1 MHSTRKLFVRLLGLV
16 TIFLFFFGTP
26 LVSAFFA
33 RYVVSNSSVVA
44 TLDSLESTTTP
55 LGISLDI
62 AFNSYFDWAEGGAVY
77 KIDRLHFCELYDDND
92 NCIDEVQDLC
102 PYVSVAPNTNDGTA
116 ESTEIARTPD
126 QNDPVKIA
134 NGEIN
139 SADDLVDNWEVKI
152 KSPCFEG
159 ECPADYD
166 SLVNGSPLPQSLKGK
181 TFNCELYVESAQP
194 PILVQDIIKSN
205 TAYAATFN
213 QMSLNIV
220 FTGVYTPPVTGSSN
234 VLFIPGLE
242 ASRLYKEKSILGFT
256 VEDQLWEPNT
266 NGDAVDLYMNSDG
279 TSVNPNI
286 YAKEIIDETN
296 IPLPTGF
303 ISPNIY
309 KSFSSMLDGL
319 VSSGDIIAWQPYAYD
334 WRQGVQDIVDNGTQL
349 RDGKYTLTSA
359 ISSLSSASKSGK
371 VTIIAHSN
379 GGLIAKALLK
389 KLSEDKTAGRNSLI
403 DKIDK
408 VILVASPQL
417 GTPSAVPAILH
428 GYDQDINPFY
438 IYPFMNRSS
447 ARELGRNMPSAYGLL
462 PSAEYYNHV
471 SNPVVS
477 FLPNLFDPYITNEIN
492 NYGQN
497 ISSYNGQKN
506 FMIGTDGRSDP
517 AISNVLKPI
526 KAQQNLISEA
536 ETLHS
541 SIDNFVIP
549 SSIKVIQIAGW
560 GLDTISGFQYNTN
573 SVCPST
579 SYSGCI
585 GVYALDETPIFTSDG
600 DKTVVTPSAL
610 ATDGEKW
617 WLNLPLSN
625 RGVLNKDHKHADI
638 LEVPSLLDFI
648 FNRIKD
654 LEINP
659 TVYLSTSTPV
669 DILDKLRLS
678 VHSPVSLDAYDAFGN
693 HTGKVCP
700 AGSSNC
706 YIEENIPNSSYYEF
720 GEGKYINL
728 PKDDFQKVDLQGTD
742 VGTFTYNSTV
752 VDSGGQQTTSSFVDI
767 PVTTQ
772 TQGEITLDQTGV
784 PQIKLD
790 VTGDGVTDFTL
801 KPAATFDPIV
811 YLQIMKTTVDSL
823 DISKDKKESFDKK
836 IEKIIKS
843 LQKSKTSK
851 ALSAIDSFKQNLQK
865 TLSKPDPKKSKSKKL
880 SKSDAQM
887 LLDMLNKLLD
897 NLS

>member
-44 TLDSLESTTTP
+44 TLNSLESTTTP
-55 LGISLDI
+55 LGISLDS

-77 KIDRLHFCELYDDND
+77 KIDRLHFCELYDNND

-139 SADDLVDNWEVKI
+139 SVDDLVDNWEVKI

-166 SLVNGSPLPQSLKGK
+166 SLVNGVPLPQSLKGK

-205 TAYAATFN
+205 TAYAAAFN

-242 ASRLYKEKSILGFT
+242 ASRLYSSSSGSAK
-256 VEDQLWEPNT
+256 QLWEPHGNT
-266 NGDAVDLYMNSDG
+266 DVEALYLNTDG
-279 TSVNPNI
+279 TSIDSNI
-286 YAKEIIDETN
+286 YTSEIIKETN
-296 IPLPTGF
+296 VPLPTG
-303 ISPNIY
+303 PLGQNIY
-309 KSFSSMLDGL
+309 KSFSTMMDGL
-319 VSSGDIIAWQPYAYD
+319 VTTGKINRWESYAYD
-334 WRQGVQDIVDNGTQL
+334 WRLGVQNIVDNGTPYLAENIKLDALLQVL
-349 RDGKYTLTSA
+349 V
-359 ISSLSSASKSGK
+359 SSSKNGK

-379 GGLIAKALLK
+379 GGLIAKAFLK
-389 KLSEDKTAGRNSLI
+389 KLQDDKLAGRNNLI
-403 DKIDK
+403 DKVD
-408 VILVASPQL
+408 VLILVAVPEI
-417 GTPSAVPAILH
+417 GTAKAVPAILH
-428 GYDQDINPFY
+428 GFD
-438 IYPFMNRSS
+438 SS
-447 ARELGRNMPSAYGLL
+447 LGYGWLMDDLHARELGRNMPGGYGLL
-462 PSAEYYNHV
+462 PSREYINHIAASPATFV
-471 SNPVVS
+471 DSLLSGPAHDLFSAYGSAIDSYSEYRNFIFGNEGRVNPLVDQI
-477 FLPNLFDPYITNEIN
+477 NL
-492 NYGQN
+492 
-497 ISSYNGQKN
+497 
-506 FMIGTDGRSDP
+506 
-517 AISNVLKPI
+517 PI
-526 KAQQNLISEA
+526 KISQSLFSQA
-536 ETLHS
+536 ESLHD
-541 SIDNFVIP
+541 SIDAWIPPSGLRVIE
-549 SSIKVIQIAGW
+549 VAGW
-560 GLDTISGFQYNTN
+560 GLDTVASFEYYPKFSCNVNTAPQ
-573 SVCPST
+573 SCVT
-579 SYSGCI
+579 
-585 GVYALDETPIFTSDG
+585 VLDERPRFTIDG
-600 DKTVVTPSAL
+600 DKTVVTPSAQYL
-610 ATDGEKW
+610 GFKFNSEKW
-617 WLNLPLSN
+617 WFNLSAYNKYKFSKISHSN
-625 RGVLNKDHKHADI
+625 I
-638 LEVPSLLDFI
+638 LEGEPILSFI
-648 FNRIKD
+648 NNQFDSSANFSKTYIG
-654 LEINP
+654 
-659 TVYLSTSTPV
+659 TTTPIV
-669 DILDKLRLS
+669 DSSHFRVSI
-678 VHSPVSLDAYDAFGN
+678 HSPVSLDAYDSLGN
-693 HTGKVCP
+693 HTGKICP
-700 AGSSNC
+700 PTSDFC
-706 YIEENIPNSSYYEF
+706 YIEENIPNSSYLEF

-728 PKDDFQKVDLQGTD
+728 TEDGLQKIKLQGTD
-742 VGTFTYNSTV
+742 TGSFVFDFQTAYPNGTA
-752 VDSGGQQTTSSFVDI
+752 TTSTFIDI

-801 KPAATFDPIV
+801 KPSVTFDPVV
-811 YLQIMKTTVDSL
+811 YLQIMKTTIDSL

-851 ALSAIDSFKQNLQK
+851 ALSAIDSFKKNLQK
-865 TLSKPDPKKSKSKKL
+865 TLSKPDPKKSKSNKL
-880 SKSDAQM
+880 SRSDAQM